1 MDRLRAIMPWIL
13 AGLAPMPVGL
23 AAWAGWGPW
32 GLVLAAGSGS
42 LLGLLAVSLRHRA
55 VTATDAPARGGSV
68 HASESS
74 DPGGREA
81 LLERIFDRIDVP
93 ILVLDGDGYVVRAN
107 ASLGGMLGRR
117 SQTLVGL
124 SIDELF
130 SQSGPRRCFEEAL
143 TGRSATLRIALRVAG
158 VQHSFD
164 ASGVLLPE
172 GEGGLVV
179 MTLVDVTELAHS
191 MRLKT
196 DFVANASHE
205 LRTPL
210 SAIRGACE
218 TLREVVEGDEMQARL
233 VEIVWR
239 HARRLEELVSD
250 LLELSR
256 LEVGRVDG
264 DAEQI
269 DLGAMLDELA
279 QAFAPI
285 CERRRLRIET
295 HIDEDCARIVSHRRL
310 LELAV
315 SNYVDNATRFS
326 REGQTVIIRAR
337 RVVSNEAGVPDRLR
351 IEVEDRGIGIPL
363 SDQARIFERFYQVDP
378 ARSPGVDR
386 GTGLGLAIVKHAA
399 QLLGGQVGVESVLD
413 RGSTFW
419 LEVPVQEPPAQ
430 SSGAVSTP

>member
-1 MDRLRAIMPWIL
+1 M
-13 AGLAPMPVGL
+13 
-23 AAWAGWGPW
+23 
-32 GLVLAAGSGS
+32 AAGSGS
-42 LLGLLAVSLRHRA
+42 MLGLLAVALRRRA
-55 VTATDAPARGGSV
+55 VTATDTPERSAGADAPEP
-68 HASESS
+68 SE
-74 DPGGREA
+74 PGGRETM
-81 LLERIFDRIDVP
+81 LDRVFDRVDVP
-93 ILVLDGDGYVVRAN
+93 ILVLDREGHVVRAN

-117 SQTLVGL
+117 PQTLAGL

-143 TGRSATLRIALRVAG
+143 RGRSSAMRIALRIAG

-164 ASGVLLPE
+164 ASGVLVQE
-172 GEGGLVV
+172 GDDGDALVV
-179 MTLVDVTELAHS
+179 LTLVDVTELAHS

-210 SAIRGACE
+210 SAIRGAVE
-218 TLREVVEGDEMQARL
+218 TLREIVDGQMQERL
-233 VEIVWR
+233 VEIVRR
-239 HARRLEELVSD
+239 HARRLEDLVGD

-256 LEVGRVDG
+256 LEAGRVEG

-285 CERRRLRIET
+285 CERRGL
-295 HIDEDCARIVSHRRL
+295 RIVSDIDDNCAHIAAHRRL
-310 LELAV
+310 LESV
-315 SNYVDNATRFS
+315 ISNYVDNATRFS
-326 REGQTVIIRAR
+326 REGETITIRIR
-337 RVVSNEAGVPDRLR
+337 RMPSREEGVPDRLR
-351 IEVEDRGIGIPL
+351 IEVEDRGTGIPL

-399 QLLGGQVGVESVLD
+399 QLLGGDVGVKSVLD

-419 LEVPVQEPPAQ
+419 LEIPIQEPPDQ